1 MTSTYKE
8 VQIHGP
14 LEFAK
19 DVERLY
25 VNKIEVKDKKF
36 LDMVYQFS
44 EMFKVD
50 YEFFWFVLLLYIYIL
65 MD

>member
-50 YEFFWFVLLLYIYIL
+50 YEFF
-65 MD
+65 